1 MQMFTS
7 FVYFVYFQYNFRFWG
22 GTTPQKHCISRYFI
36 LSFHK
41 LVVKTFTL
49 KERTG
54 SRVVCLYRTGVRT
67 FAHSEQLEDE
77 MKHSTVR

>member
-7 FVYFVYFQYNFRFWG
+7 FLFILFISNIIFASG
-22 GTTPQKHCISRYFI
+22 EHCISRYFI
-36 LSFHK
+36 LFFHK
-41 LVVKTFTL
+41 LVVKTFNL
-49 KERTG
+49 KGRTG